1 MTRFALIPLA
11 FFANACASAD
21 DAQDFVSDE
30 VEEVRAAFDELD
42 GAQDRSTT
50 VSATTSSYGDR
61 VVRVAERLFR
71 NDMYASGCKYVAAA
85 VGSWRYYPSNISLN
99 VFDVSGDHE
108 MHLQGVMK
116 WIDNS
121 AGEIRGKGFNQMENR
136 RAKLEADWLH
146 NRIEGDLTF
155 SRDDTEYRFFG
166 LKNHRGSGGSVIGA
180 IGLCE

>member
-21 DAQDFVSDE
+21 DAQQFVSDDA
-30 VEEVRAAFDELD
+30 EEVRAAFDELEA
-42 GAQDRSTT
+42 GQDRTT
-50 VSATTSSYGDR
+50 TATATTTTFGDR
-61 VVRVAERLFR
+61 VVRVAERIFQ
-71 NDMYASGCKYVAAA
+71 NDMYASGCEYVAAA
-85 VGSWRYYPSNISLN
+85 AGSWRYYPANISLN

-108 MHLQGVMK
+108 MELQGVMK

-121 AGEIRGKGFNQMENR
+121 SGEIYTKGFNRMDNR

-155 SRDDTEYRFFG
+155 SRDNAEYRFFG
-166 LKNHRGSGGSVIGA
+166 LKNHRGTGGSVIGA
-180 IGLCE
+180 IVLCE